1 MSKKK
6 LRDLTAVFFVG
17 LFVMTFEPVF
27 IWLLIGAMVLLSSE
41 SEEKPE
47 KANRKNLIFQIG
59 SDARRHHVKMPHNK
73 SLRSLLIK
81 LYRKF
86 ERSKKLY
93 PHLEGEYQEVID
105 EMWVSLAEEEE
116 FNHWNSVIAG
126 VLAGWPEE
134 SKKSSGGVQEKLKKV
149 KELSEQWDE
158 AKSEALGGSR
168 V

>member
-27 IWLLIGAMVLLSSE
+27 IWLLIGAMVLLASE
-41 SEEKPE
+41 KEEKTE
-47 KANRKNLIFQIG
+47 KLSKKNVLFAIG
-59 SDARRHHVKMPHNK
+59 ADARRHQLRMPQNK
-73 SLRSLLIK
+73 SIRSLLIK
-81 LYRKF
+81 VYRKF
-86 ERSKKLY
+86 DRSVKLY
-93 PHLEGEYQEVID
+93 PHLESEYQEVID
-105 EMWVSLAEEEE
+105 EMWISMAEEEE
-116 FNHWNSVIAG
+116 FNHWNSVISG

-134 SKKSSGGVQEKLKKV
+134 TKKSAGGVQEKLKKV